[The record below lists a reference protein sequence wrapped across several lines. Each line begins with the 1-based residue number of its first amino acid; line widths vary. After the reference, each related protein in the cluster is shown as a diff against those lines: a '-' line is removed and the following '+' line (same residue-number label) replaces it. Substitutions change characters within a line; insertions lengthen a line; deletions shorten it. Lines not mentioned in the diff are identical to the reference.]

1 MKKPR
6 KNSFNS
12 NPEDALLMKQI
23 NDLIKSTLHDEKRK
37 VPVNQVISKR
47 EMEALGA
54 TVSEF
59 LNCFILVGYN
69 SEGDPI
75 KISLAHNQQEI
86 DSLSTLISYMMTKG
100 TQDSDSSDD

>member
-86 DSLSTLISYMMTKG
+86 DSLSTLINYMMTKG

>member
-6 KNSFNS
+6 KNSPNR

-23 NDLIKSTLHDEKRK
+23 DDLIKSTLRDEKRK
-37 VPVNQVISKR
+37 VPVNQVTSKL

-69 SEGDPI
+69 SDGDPI
-75 KISLAHNQQEI
+75 KITLTHSQQEI

-100 TQDSDSSDD
+100 TQDPDNNDD